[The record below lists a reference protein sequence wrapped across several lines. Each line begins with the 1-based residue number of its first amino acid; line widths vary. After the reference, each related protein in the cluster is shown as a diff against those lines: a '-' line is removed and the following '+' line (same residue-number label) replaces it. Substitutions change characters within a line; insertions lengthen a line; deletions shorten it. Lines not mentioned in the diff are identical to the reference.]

1 MDDQSGVV
9 VAVLVAGGV
18 VLFLAGVGLIAVQN
32 QTLIGGA
39 LMAAG
44 VADLIAALVIRRRSA

>member
-1 MDDQSGVV
+1 MAGRHSTVF
-9 VAVLVAGGV
+9 AVLIGSGV
-18 VLFLAGVGLIAVQN
+18 VLFLVGVGLIAVQN

-44 VADLIAALVIRRRSA
+44 IGDLVAALVIRRRA